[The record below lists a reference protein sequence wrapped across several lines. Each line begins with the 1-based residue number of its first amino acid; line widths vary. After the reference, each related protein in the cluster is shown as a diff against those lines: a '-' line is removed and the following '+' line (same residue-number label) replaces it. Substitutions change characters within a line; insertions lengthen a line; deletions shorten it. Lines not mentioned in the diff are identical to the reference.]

1 MKKSVF
7 FLVLPIVL
15 VWSACSIF
23 SLKFEQRDLTI
34 TNLDGKTVPIRVEL
48 VRSIRELAKG
58 YMGRDNI
65 FEGTGMLFILKKDE
79 KLSFWMKDTPTPL
92 CVRWRSAPCPAC
104 SSRDRR
110 SARERTPRN
119 QSWFTSS

>member
-48 VRSIRELAKG
+48 ARSIRELSKG
-58 YMGRDNI
+58 YIWVATI
-65 FEGTGMLFILKKDE
+65 FPKERACF
-79 KLSFWMKDTPTPL
+79 LS
-92 CVRWRSAPCPAC
+92 
-104 SSRDRR
+104 
-110 SARERTPRN
+110 
-119 QSWFTSS
+119 

>member
-48 VRSIRELAKG
+48 ARSIRELSKG

-65 FEGTGMLFILKKDE
+65 PEGTGE
-79 KLSFWMKDTPTPL
+79 
-92 CVRWRSAPCPAC
+92 
-104 SSRDRR
+104 
-110 SARERTPRN
+110 
-119 QSWFTSS
+119 